1 MYSPVVLYLISM
13 EEGQG
18 SNEDGAAGSGDSTPL
33 QKYMQLCSELKCKLK
48 ASQFQ
53 LEVLEELRRTTLDSM
68 TKQAQA
74 LPVESL
80 VQYTGS
86 LLHMLQT
93 KHKLNFEEN
102 CQETV
107 QEIWKQIEGSKV
119 PPSKRPGIGVAV
131 FVLSEKHPESILL
144 GRRKNTIGHGLY
156 QVPGGHLEF
165 GESWEQA
172 AYREVLEETGLHV
185 HNVSLC
191 SIVDT
196 IEPEQD
202 YHYMTVF
209 MRGYV
214 DETKGSEPRNMEP
227 QKCDG
232 WLWWKWSALPTPD
245 LLFWCLR
252 DFKMKN
258 LNPF

>member
-1 MYSPVVLYLISM
+1 MFELPCELFLVLCLFP
-13 EEGQG
+13 
-18 SNEDGAAGSGDSTPL
+18 AA
-33 QKYMQLCSELKCKLK
+33 
-48 ASQFQ
+48 
-53 LEVLEELRRTTLDSM
+53 
-68 TKQAQA
+68 
-74 LPVESL
+74 
-80 VQYTGS
+80 
-86 LLHMLQT
+86 
-93 KHKLNFEEN
+93 
-102 CQETV
+102 TV
-107 QEIWKQIEGSKV
+107 NQIWKQIDSSKV
-119 PPSKRPGIGVAV
+119 PQDKRPGIGVAV

-214 DETKGSEPRNMEP
+214 DETRGSEPRNMEP

-232 WLWWKWSALPTPD
+232 ACTGLAVVEMVGASLARP
-245 LLFWCLR
+245 
-252 DFKMKN
+252 
-258 LNPF
+258 PFLVPKGLQDKEPESILEE

>member
-1 MYSPVVLYLISM
+1 MDTNAM
-13 EEGQG
+13 EEGQPEPG
-18 SNEDGAAGSGDSTPL
+18 DDNAGDAADSTPL
-33 QKYMQLCSELKCKLK
+33 QKYMQLCNELKTKLK
-48 ASQFQ
+48 ANQSQ
-53 LEVLEELRRTTLDSM
+53 LEILEELRQVTLESM
-68 TKQAQA
+68 TNQAKA
-74 LPVESL
+74 LPLDSL
-80 VQYTGS
+80 VQYTRS
-86 LLHMLQT
+86 LVNLLQT
-93 KHKLNFEEN
+93 KHSLSF
-102 CQETV
+102 
-107 QEIWKQIEGSKV
+107 EGSSEDILQELWKRIDSAKV
-119 PPSKRPGIGVAV
+119 PKTKRPGIGVAV
-131 FVLSEKHPESILL
+131 FVLSEKHPECILL
-144 GRRKNTIGHGLY
+144 GRRRNTLGHGLY

-196 IEPEQD
+196 IEPEHD

-214 DETKGSEPRNMEP
+214 DETRGSEPRNMEP
-227 QKCDG
+227 NKCEG
-232 WLWWKWSALPTPD
+232 WLWWKWSVIPSPD

-252 DFKMKN
+252 DFKTKN

>member
-1 MYSPVVLYLISM
+1 M
-13 EEGQG
+13 EEGQQELG
-18 SNEDGAAGSGDSTPL
+18 DDNAAGAADSTPL
-33 QKYMQLCSELKCKLK
+33 QKYMQLCNDLKTKLK
-48 ASQFQ
+48 TNQSQ
-53 LEVLEELRRTTLDSM
+53 LEILEELRQVTLESM
-68 TKQAQA
+68 TKQAKA
-74 LPVESL
+74 LPLDSL
-80 VQYTGS
+80 VQYTRS
-86 LLHMLQT
+86 LVNLLQT
-93 KHKLNFEEN
+93 KHSLSFEGNSEEIL
-102 CQETV
+102 QEL
-107 QEIWKQIEGSKV
+107 WKRIESTKV
-119 PPSKRPGIGVAV
+119 PKTKRPGIGVAV

-144 GRRKNTIGHGLY
+144 GRRKNTMGHGLY

-214 DETKGSEPRNMEP
+214 DETRGSEPRNMEP
-227 QKCDG
+227 NKCEG
-232 WLWWKWSALPTPD
+232 WLWWKWSAIPTPD

-252 DFKMKN
+252 DFKTKN

>member
-1 MYSPVVLYLISM
+1 M
-13 EEGQG
+13 EGGHELG
-18 SNEDGAAGSGDSTPL
+18 EDNAAGAADSSPL
-33 QKYMQLCSELKCKLK
+33 QKYMQLSTELKSKLK
-48 ASQFQ
+48 ASQSQ
-53 LEVLEELRRTTLDSM
+53 LEILDGLRRVTLESM

-74 LPVESL
+74 LPLENL
-80 VQYTGS
+80 VQYTHS
-86 LLHMLQT
+86 LLTMLKT
-93 KHKLNFEEN
+93 KHSMNFEGSSDDV
-102 CQETV
+102 V
-107 QEIWKQIEGSKV
+107 QQVWKQIEAAKV
-119 PPSKRPGIGVAV
+119 PQTKRPGIGVAV
-131 FVLSEKHPESILL
+131 FVLSEKQPESILL
-144 GRRKNTIGHGLY
+144 GRRKNTIGNGLY

-196 IEPEQD
+196 IEPEHD

-214 DETKGSEPRNMEP
+214 DETRGSEPRNMEP
-227 QKCDG
+227 HKCDG
-232 WLWWKWSALPTPD
+232 WLWWKWSTIPTSD

-252 DFKMKN
+252 DFKNKN